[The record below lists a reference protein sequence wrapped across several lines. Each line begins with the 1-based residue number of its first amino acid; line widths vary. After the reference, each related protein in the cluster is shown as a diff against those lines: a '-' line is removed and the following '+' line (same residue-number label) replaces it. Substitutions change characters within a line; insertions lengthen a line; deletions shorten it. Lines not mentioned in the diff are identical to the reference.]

1 MKEKLKQTKRP
12 KWAQNLAR
20 EGWMPRIGGYRHI
33 ATDVC
38 VVRTMNL
45 DDLDSEPMWRT
56 LTDKGE
62 LLGEHPSLTEAM
74 AFAETTVLLM
84 EE

>member
-1 MKEKLKQTKRP
+1 MKKKTYRP
-12 KWAQNLAR
+12 KWAKNLAR
-20 EGWMPRIGGYRHI
+20 EGWVPRIGAYRHVG
-33 ATDVC
+33 TGVC
-38 VVRTMNL
+38 VMRTISL
-45 DDLDSEPMWRT
+45 DAPDSEPMWRT

>member
-1 MKEKLKQTKRP
+1 MKKQLKQRGRP
-12 KWAQNLAR
+12 KWAENLAR
-20 EGWMPRIGGYRHI
+20 EGWMPCIGGFRHMATHVCVLRTMDLDD
-33 ATDVC
+33 ATD
-38 VVRTMNL
+38 
-45 DDLDSEPMWRT
+45 EPMWRT
-56 LTDKGE
+56 RTDKGE

>member
-1 MKEKLKQTKRP
+1 MKKTKQP
-12 KWAQNLAR
+12 KWARNLAR
-20 EGWMPRIGGYRHI
+20 EGWMPRIGGYRHV
-33 ATDVC
+33 TTGVC

-45 DDLDSEPMWRT
+45 DDAGDTPMWRT
-56 LTDKGE
+56 RTDKGE

>member
-1 MKEKLKQTKRP
+1 MKKQLKQTKRP

-20 EGWMPRIGGYRHI
+20 EGWMPRIGGYRHV
-33 ATDVC
+33 ATGVC

-45 DDLDSEPMWRT
+45 DEIGNDPMWRT
-56 LTDKGE
+56 RTDKGE

>member
-1 MKEKLKQTKRP
+1 MRKERKQP

-20 EGWMPRIGGYRHI
+20 EGWMPRIGGYRHV
-33 ATDVC
+33 ATGVC

-45 DDLDSEPMWRT
+45 DEIGNDPMWRT
-56 LTDKGE
+56 RTDKGE

>member
-1 MKEKLKQTKRP
+1 MKKQLKQTKRP
-12 KWAQNLAR
+12 KWAENLAR
-20 EGWMPRIGGYRHI
+20 EGWMPHIGGYRHV
-33 ATDVC
+33 ATGVC

-45 DDLDSEPMWRT
+45 DDADDEPMWRT

>member
-1 MKEKLKQTKRP
+1 MKKTKQP
-12 KWAQNLAR
+12 KWARNLAR
-20 EGWMPRIGGYRHI
+20 EGWMPRIGGYRHV
-33 ATDVC
+33 TTGVC

-45 DDLDSEPMWRT
+45 DEIGNDPMWRT
-56 LTDKGE
+56 RTDKGE

>member
-1 MKEKLKQTKRP
+1 MKKQTKRP

-20 EGWMPRIGGYRHI
+20 EGWMPRIGGFRHV
-33 ATDVC
+33 ATGVR

-45 DDLDSEPMWRT
+45 DEIGNDPTWRT
-56 LTDKGE
+56 RTDKGE